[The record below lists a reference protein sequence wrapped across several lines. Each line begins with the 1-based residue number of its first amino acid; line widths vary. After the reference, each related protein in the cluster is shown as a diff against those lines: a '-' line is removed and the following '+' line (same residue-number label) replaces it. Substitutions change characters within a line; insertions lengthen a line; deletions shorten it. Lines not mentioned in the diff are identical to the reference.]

1 MSVNIDTDLCT
12 GCPDHGESP
21 CEEVCPGDLF
31 FRKDGKAVLRED
43 SDCWD
48 CLACVKA
55 CPHQA
60 LTVSL
65 PFQICESRLRM
76 TAAIYDDLIHW
87 TVVDVNGRIV
97 YECSRKNRIAKP

>member
-1 MSVNIDTDLCT
+1 MSVYIDTDLCT

-43 SDCWD
+43 PDCWD

-65 PFQICESRLRM
+65 PFQISESRQRM
-76 TAAIYDDLIHW
+76 FASIKDNLIHW
-87 TVVDVNGRIV
+87 KVVDVSGHTV
-97 YECSRKNRIAKP
+97 AEYFQKNRAGKE